1 MEELS
6 ECEDLGKRLKRNNVA
21 IDVINFSHPDN
32 VPKLRALVQ
41 CANNSDNSHFLDVP
55 IGVAMI
61 TDVLITSPILLGDN
75 AGDVS
80 MQGENN
86 AGGIADPVANRF
98 ADYGGINPDMD
109 PELAM
114 AMKIS
119 MDEARAN

>member
-1 MEELS
+1 M
-6 ECEDLGKRLKRNNVA
+6 GKRLKRNNVS
-21 IDVINFSHPDN
+21 IDVINFANPDN
-32 VPKLRALVQ
+32 VPKLQALVQ

-61 TDVLITSPILLGDN
+61 TDVLITSPILHGEDG
-75 AGDVS
+75 GDVP

-86 AGGIADPVANRF
+86 PTGIADPVVNRF

-114 AMKIS
+114 AMKVS
-119 MDEARAN
+119 MEEARANQNQAKEEG